1 MKTSCEQGDRGRRL
15 NLVMAGLEPNENLT
29 CKQIVEQMFVRDLK
43 LPQHSVDA
51 LIYRN
56 LHYIGNF
63 KPGKSRSI

>member
-43 LPQHSVDA
+43 IPHHFVDA
-51 LIYRN
+51 FIYQLVSYEN
-56 LHYIGNF
+56 AF
-63 KPGKSRSI
+63 K